1 MKSSSNCKP
10 VSFLLRRSRALFLVL
25 LSFTTVVHG
34 KSTLSP
40 SELLSDLSVDK
51 DSTSSVSSKQGD
63 GPLDEVNSQ
72 EALIMTNI
80 EIKCAT
86 HEIRIKIP
94 TPHPDFSGMVYP
106 QVSVQRRSHVYKK
119 IICKTYN
126 QKNQSVM

>member
-1 MKSSSNCKP
+1 MKSSSSSNCKQ
-10 VSFLLRRSRALFLVL
+10 VSFLLRRSKALFLVL

-51 DSTSSVSSKQGD
+51 GSTSSVSSKQQGD

-106 QVSVQRRSHVYKK
+106 QVSLQRRSYAYTFLFAK
-119 IICKTYN
+119 
-126 QKNQSVM
+126 